1 MGMLSI
7 CLHID
12 NLSVEINDSDV
23 IERSELKHRLSGF
36 TLVELLI
43 AIAILGILYSL
54 AMPSYTRYI
63 QESRRSD
70 VQQALIQ
77 QAATLERI
85 YTRQGGYP
93 KDFPVAANDFYQ
105 FTYSPADEFDG
116 THYRKYSLSAAP
128 KSGSAQSGDR
138 CGTLTVNH
146 AGTFGA
152 SLNDCW

>member
-1 MGMLSI
+1 MLSI

-12 NLSVEINDSDV
+12 NLRVMINDSDV
-23 IERSELKHRLSGF
+23 ILGSELKHRLSGF

-54 AMPSYTRYI
+54 AMPSYSRYI

-70 VQQALIQ
+70 VQQVLIQ

-93 KDFPVAANDFYQ
+93 KDFNVTNTDFYSL
-105 FTYSPADEFDG
+105 TYTPTEEFDG
-116 THYRKYSLSAAP
+116 THYRKYSI
-128 KSGSAQSGDR
+128 SAQPTGAQVGDR

-146 AGTFGA
+146 SGTFSGA
-152 SLNDCW
+152 ENDCW

>member
-1 MGMLSI
+1 MLSI

-12 NLSVEINDSDV
+12 NLSVKINDSDV
-23 IERSELKHRLSGF
+23 IMGSELKSKLSGF

-93 KDFPVAANDFYQ
+93 RNFTVTNTDFYAL
-105 FTYSPADEFDG
+105 TYTPSDEFDG

-128 KSGSAQSGDR
+128 SGAQVSDR

-146 AGTFGA
+146 AGTFTGA
-152 SLNDCW
+152 QNDCW